1 MYVIEIARYKKE
13 KQTAFTFSLITG
25 RNAID
30 MGYFSSYLTN
40 NVKSRKNPMI
50 YCKKVNVLSI
60 FIAMV
65 AACVDIKAIRPS
77 QGSVEKTGINMKGLL
92 PSQFQFLRDGF
103 SKIAHKALQGVVT
116 VLVSSDRLMGPNLD
130 TLSDIEVNWL
140 LVSGVYPKPISQ
152 KVRTSGTGFIIKSIG
167 ADGKE
172 GFFVVTNYHVV
183 ESVMKGSGSVHVR
196 FQSGEAISATVVGVD
211 ARTDLAVLS
220 MTTEKRLQALPWGK
234 SEDVKVGNWAIAIG
248 SPGGGGGG
256 HSPSMLLDFSVTH
269 GIVSSVSRVVPEL
282 SSTHITHFIQTDAAV
297 NPGNS
302 GGPLLNMDGQVIGIN
317 SMGISHSGGSNGMN
331 LAIPSELAIPVIN
344 QLARKKPI
352 LRGYVG
358 IQIGDNVSETWAE
371 YLGMTG
377 PRGVIIDSVLPNTPA
392 QQGGLKDGDVI
403 LSVNGKPVI
412 HHQQA
417 RAMIGRV
424 EPGKSLIMRIW
435 RGKKEH
441 PVREEGREVEIKVTV
456 GQLPLDM
463 DSRPYGPQVL
473 NIKEFGISFRQI
485 GAEAMARMRMQLRA
499 DSAVLVDTVSNAT
512 MTDETVLPGDVL
524 IRINETPVSSL
535 EHVKQ
540 VMETLVHSGDR
551 AVKFYVYR
559 YLNNQGYRE
568 MTKILAR

>member
-1 MYVIEIARYKKE
+1 
-13 KQTAFTFSLITG
+13 
-25 RNAID
+25 
-30 MGYFSSYLTN
+30 
-40 NVKSRKNPMI
+40 MI
-50 YCKKVNVLSI
+50 YCKKVKILFI
-60 FIAMV
+60 FIAV
-65 AACVDIKAIRPS
+65 IAVCVQTNSAPARES
-77 QGSVEKTGINMKGLL
+77 SVEKTGVNMKGLL

-103 SKIAHKALQGVVT
+103 SKVAHKALQGVVT

-130 TLSDIEVNWL
+130 TLSDTEMNWL
-140 LVSGVYPKPISQ
+140 LLSGVYPKPISQ
-152 KVRTSGTGFIIKSIG
+152 KVRTSGTGFIVKNIG

-172 GFFVVTNYHVV
+172 GFFVVTNNHVV
-183 ESVMKGSGSVHVR
+183 ESVIKGSGSVHVR
-196 FQSGEAISATVVGVD
+196 FQSGEVISATIVGVD

-220 MTTEKRLQALPWGK
+220 MTTEKPLQALPWGK

-248 SPGGGGGG
+248 SPGMAAGG
-256 HSPSMLLDFSVTH
+256 HSPMTLLDFSVTH
-269 GIVSSVSRVVPEL
+269 GIVSSVNRVVPEL
-282 SSTHITHFIQTDAAV
+282 NSTHITHFIQTDAAV

-302 GGPLLNMDGQVIGIN
+302 GGPLLNIDGQVIGIN
-317 SMGISHSGGSNGMN
+317 TLGVSHSGGSNGMN

-358 IQIGDNVSETWAE
+358 IQIGDNVSETWAK

-377 PRGVIIDSVLPNTPA
+377 PRGVIVDSVLPNTPA
-392 QQGGLKDGDVI
+392 QQGGLKDGDVM
-403 LSVNGKPVI
+403 LSINGDIVF

-417 RAMIGRV
+417 RAMIGRI
-424 EPGKSLIMRIW
+424 EPGKPLVIRIW
-435 RGKKEH
+435 RGKKEY
-441 PVREEGREVEIKVTV
+441 PVREEGREMEVKVTV
-456 GQLPLDM
+456 GPLPLDM
-463 DSRPYGPQVL
+463 DSRPYGAQVL
-473 NIKEFGISFRQI
+473 NVKEFGVSFRQI

-499 DSAVLVDTVSNAT
+499 DSVVLVDTVSNAT

-535 EHVKQ
+535 EQVKQ

-551 AVKFYVYR
+551 AVKFYVHR

>member
-1 MYVIEIARYKKE
+1 
-13 KQTAFTFSLITG
+13 
-25 RNAID
+25 
-30 MGYFSSYLTN
+30 
-40 NVKSRKNPMI
+40 MI
-50 YCKKVNVLSI
+50 YCKKINTLVI
-60 FIAMV
+60 FIAV
-65 AACVDIKAIRPS
+65 ITACLHTKALPPHE
-77 QGSVEKTGINMKGLL
+77 GSVEKTGVNMKGLL

-103 SKIAHKALQGVVT
+103 SKVADKALPCVVT

-130 TLSDIEVNWL
+130 TLSDGEMSWVL
-140 LVSGVYPKPISQ
+140 FDGMYPKPISQ
-152 KVRTSGTGFIIKSIG
+152 KVRTSGTGFIIKNIG

-172 GFFVVTNYHVV
+172 GFFVVTNNHVV
-183 ESVMKGSGSVHVR
+183 ESVLKGSGSVHVA
-196 FQSGEAISATVVGVD
+196 FQWGEVVAATIVGVD

-220 MTTEKRLQALPWGK
+220 IATEKPLQALPWGK
-234 SEDVKVGNWAIAIG
+234 SENVKVGHWAIAIG
-248 SPGGGGGG
+248 SPGGAGVG
-256 HSPSMLLDFSVTH
+256 HSPAMRLDFSVTH
-269 GIVSSVSRVVPEL
+269 GIVSNINRFVPEL
-282 SSTHITHFIQTDAAV
+282 NSTHITHFIQTDAAV

-302 GGPLLNMDGQVIGIN
+302 GGPLLNIDGEVIGIN
-317 SMGISHSGGSNGMN
+317 SMGITHSGGSNGMN

-358 IQIGDNVSETWAE
+358 IQMGDNVSETWAK

-392 QQGGLKDGDVI
+392 HQGGLKDGDVI
-403 LSVNGKPVI
+403 LSINGAPVS

-417 RAMIGRV
+417 RAMIGRIL
-424 EPGKSLIMRIW
+424 PGKSLLMRIW
-435 RGKKEH
+435 RGKKDY
-441 PVREEGREVEIKVTV
+441 PVREEGREMDIKVTV

-463 DSRPYGPQVL
+463 DSRPYGAQVL
-473 NIKEFGISFRQI
+473 NVKEFGVSFRQI

-499 DSAVLVDTVSNAT
+499 DSVVLVDTVTNGS
-512 MTDETVLPGDVL
+512 MTDETILPGDVL
-524 IRINETPVSSL
+524 IRINETPISSL
-535 EHVKQ
+535 EQAKQ

>member
-1 MYVIEIARYKKE
+1 M
-13 KQTAFTFSLITG
+13 F
-25 RNAID
+25 
-30 MGYFSSYLTN
+30 
-40 NVKSRKNPMI
+40 
-50 YCKKVNVLSI
+50 YCKRVNVLVI
-60 FIAMV
+60 FIAV
-65 AACVDIKAIRPS
+65 IAACFDTKADISRPDS
-77 QGSVEKTGINMKGLL
+77 LEKTGVNMKGLL

-103 SKIAHKALQGVVT
+103 SKVAHKAVQSVVT

-130 TLSDIEVNWL
+130 TLSDIEMNWL
-140 LVSGVYPKPISQ
+140 LLSGVYPKPISQ
-152 KVRTSGTGFIIKSIG
+152 KVRTSGTGFIVKSIG

-172 GFFVVTNYHVV
+172 GFFVVTNNHVV
-183 ESVMKGSGSVHVR
+183 ESVIKGSGSVHVR
-196 FQSGEAISATVVGVD
+196 FSSGEVLSATIVGVD

-220 MTTEKRLQALPWGK
+220 MTTEKPLHALPWGK

-248 SPGGGGGG
+248 SPGVGSGGG
-256 HSPSMLLDFSVTH
+256 HSPAMLLDFSVTH
-269 GIVSSVSRVVPEL
+269 GIISSVNRVVPEL
-282 SSTHITHFIQTDAAV
+282 NSTHITHFIQTDASV

-331 LAIPSELAIPVIN
+331 LAIPSELAIPVVN
-344 QLARKKPI
+344 QLARKRPV

-358 IQIGDNVSETWAE
+358 IQMGDNVSETWAK

-403 LSVNGKPVI
+403 LTINGIPVS
-412 HHQQA
+412 HHQEA
-417 RAMIGRV
+417 RAMIGKI
-424 EPGKSLIMRIW
+424 EPGKPLVMRIW
-435 RGKKEH
+435 RGKKDH
-441 PVREEGREVEIKVTV
+441 PVREEGREILVKVNV

-463 DSRPYGPQVL
+463 DSRPYGAQVL
-473 NIKEFGISFRQI
+473 NIKEFGVSFRQI

-499 DSAVLVDTVSNAT
+499 DSVVLVDTVSNAT

-524 IRINETPVSSL
+524 IRINETHVSSL
-535 EHVKQ
+535 EQVKQ